1 MDKIS
6 PHPSRDKWAIEKDGA
21 VVSQPWNRW
30 FEDVRSRLNTL
41 VTAAASTTATLWST
55 IDKAGSNITDIETR
69 NHADL
74 QNINSSSYTHLSQLQ
89 AADLIGSGSTEL
101 HYHLKDRIHARNS
114 SIGRI

>member
-6 PHPSRDKWAIEKDGA
+6 PHPSRDKWAIDKDGA

-41 VTAAASTTATLWST
+41 VASAASTVGTLWAD
-55 IDKAGSNITDIETR
+55 IDKVGSKITDIESR

-74 QNINSSSYTHLSQLQ
+74 QNINSSSYTHLSQSQ
-89 AADLIGSGSTEL
+89 AADLTDTGDTEL